1 MSDRLHYFAYGSNM
15 LTRRLAR
22 RVPSARPIGAGWLP
36 GHRIAFHKRGWDGS
50 GKANLLATG
59 DPEHRVHGVLFELAV
74 AERPDLDR
82 AEGGYEHHTV
92 RVRSD
97 LGAEDPIPALTYVA
111 DDAFIDDTLLP
122 FPWYKAFVVAGAREH
137 GLPGTYVEWLAT
149 VGVVP
154 DPDPRRAGYNRAIV
168 RAEAP

>member
-22 RVPSARPIGAGWLP
+22 RVPSARPLGDGWLS

-59 DPEHRVHGVLFELAV
+59 DPEDRVHGVLFELAA
-74 AERPDLDR
+74 AERPELDR
-82 AEGGYEHHTV
+82 AEGGYDRHTV
-92 RVRSD
+92 RVRTGPGLPD
-97 LGAEDPIPALTYVA
+97 VLPALTYVA
-111 DDAFIDDTLLP
+111 DDAFIDDSLLP
-122 FPWYKAFVVAGAREH
+122 FPWYKAFVVDGAREH
-137 GLPGTYVEWLAT
+137 GLPAGYVEWLAA

-154 DPDPRRAGYNRAIV
+154 DPDPRRARRNRAIA
-168 RAEAP
+168 RAELA